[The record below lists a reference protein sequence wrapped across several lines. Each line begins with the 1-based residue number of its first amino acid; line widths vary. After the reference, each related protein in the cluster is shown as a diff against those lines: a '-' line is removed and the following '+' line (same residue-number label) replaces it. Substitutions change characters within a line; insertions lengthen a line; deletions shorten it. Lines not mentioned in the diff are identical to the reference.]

1 MWLLFPTLIFAI
13 VIEIAIV
20 CCRSLARKVPVNF
33 ILLALFT
40 FSFSFIVAFC
50 TVPYDA
56 AAVLQSGGATAL
68 TTIALT
74 VYAWRTDED
83 HTMCGGMLYILSAAI
98 TMLILTLTLFS
109 PSTLYAP
116 FVCAL
121 LVVFYGL
128 FLVYDT
134 QLVAGKG
141 HHKLSIDDYILGAL
155 IIYLD
160 IIMLF
165 LQLLKLFGRK

>member
-1 MWLLFPTLIFAI
+1 MIIPAFIFAI

-20 CCRSLARKVPVNF
+20 CCRSLARRVPINF

-40 FSFSFIVAFC
+40 ISFSFIVAFC

-56 AAVLQSGGATAL
+56 AAVIQAGGATAL

-74 VYAWRTDED
+74 VYAWRTEED
-83 HTMCGGMLYILSAAI
+83 HTMCGGMLYILSAAV
-98 TMLILTLTLFS
+98 TMLILSFALFS
-109 PSTLYAP
+109 PATLIIP
-116 FVCAL
+116 FLSA
-121 LVVFYGL
+121 LVVVLYGL

-134 QLVAGKG
+134 QIVAGKG

-165 LQLLKLFGRK
+165 LELLKIFGRK